1 MKRSLFRSMH
11 FWPFR
16 GRPKILPWNIQGSG
30 KPGAWG
36 RVAGRIVRHPV
47 PTLVAGVIFF
57 GGLGLAVFGYTSA
70 GFGGN
75 TAPPAGSARWRCGK
89 LRMKSSIGLRGRMNV
104 RRPPLGLTSTTRSWS
119 W

>member
-1 MKRSLFRSMH
+1 MKRSLFRSMR

-16 GRPKILPWNIQGSG
+16 GRPKTLLPWNIQGSG
-30 KPGAWG
+30 NPDIRPGG
-36 RVAGRIVRHPV
+36 RPGPVWHPV

-75 TAPPAGSARWRCGK
+75 TALLACSDSAAGQVLLTRYFPQKPRRRTRPA
-89 LRMKSSIGLRGRMNV
+89 
-104 RRPPLGLTSTTRSWS
+104 
-119 W
+119 